1 MSMIGLTVT
10 DMAKRR
16 NTSCI

>member
-1 MSMIGLTVT
+1 MIGLTVT